1 MPESFNATFG
11 CMFIAFTVDLIC
23 YGAGMLV
30 VFQYFRGNLWSGDSS
45 GVKLMVLSLAL
56 LATTHIVTFIA
67 WAYQDLITRFGDLVA
82 LDNMPRTALVQLLA
96 IYMVSFISQVFFT
109 SRIYYLTHNWFL
121 AGPVGILA
129 LTNIGAGLAQTTLAG
144 KGGTFSNLIHTEK
157 VTSLQSASTA
167 ACDMAITVIL
177 CWIFHTKRT
186 GIKST
191 DNLLDNLIILA
202 INRGAITSLAALL
215 NLILFVWRPE
225 AMIFMI
231 PLLPSCQFYVL
242 SVVGSLNYRRNMREK
257 SGSSHEVPL
266 EPLSGSQHNSPAV
279 RVTTSVVTWK
289 DGTRSSDKDSE
300 RKYHADPV

>member
-1 MPESFNATFG
+1 MAESFNATFG
-11 CMFIAFTVDLIC
+11 CMFIAFTIDLIC

-30 VFQYFRGNLWSGDSS
+30 VFQYFRASVVIVMHVDFNSNRPIDYWLQP
-45 GVKLMVLSLAL
+45 
-56 LATTHIVTFIA
+56 HIVTFIA
-67 WAYQDLITRFGDLVA
+67 WAYEDLITRFGNLVA
-82 LDNMPRTALVQLLA
+82 LDDMPRTALVQLLA

-225 AMIFMI
+225 AMILCYD
-231 PLLPSCQFYVL
+231 PASSELPILCPFCCGQLELQEEYAGEIRQF
-242 SVVGSLNYRRNMREK
+242 
-257 SGSSHEVPL
+257 P
-266 EPLSGSQHNSPAV
+266 
-279 RVTTSVVTWK
+279 
-289 DGTRSSDKDSE
+289 
-300 RKYHADPV
+300 